1 MPKAIL
7 QNTKY
12 QGDIIWYEVSTFYG
26 RISGKI
32 GKVSK
37 FYAAED
43 YCQDGVALFELS
55 RILVGC
61 SKLRKIRVAIS
72 NRIRS
77 IFDRDVAQKNLG
89 YMSVNGPH
97 LRSQCP

>member
-1 MPKAIL
+1 MPKTIL

-12 QGDIIWYEVSTFYG
+12 QGDIIWYEVFTYYG

-43 YCQDGVALFELS
+43 YFQDRVSLLELS
-55 RILVGC
+55 KIHLDC
-61 SKLRKIRVAIS
+61 SKLWKKMGC
-72 NRIRS
+72 S
-77 IFDRDVAQKNLG
+77 I
-89 YMSVNGPH
+89 
-97 LRSQCP
+97 